1 VAQVFTVAVKDTDKT
16 FPCAEDQAVL
26 AAMLHGRTGPVKHG
40 CCGGG
45 CGVCRMR
52 VESGAWFAFKPMSA
66 AHVSEADKKQGI
78 VLLCCVQ
85 PRSDLVVVPVT
96 S

>member
-1 VAQVFTVAVKDTDKT
+1 MARVFTIAVKDTDRT

-26 AAMLHGRTGPVKHG
+26 GAMIRERSGPVNHG

-52 VESGAWFAFKPMSA
+52 VESGNWFAFKPMSA
-66 AHVSEADKKQGI
+66 AHVSEADKKKGI

-85 PRSDLVVVPVT
+85 PRSDLVVAPVT

>member
-1 VAQVFTVAVKDTDKT
+1 MARVFTITVKNTDKT
-16 FPCAEDQAVL
+16 FSCAENQAVL
-26 AAMLHGRTGPVKHG
+26 MAMIHGRSGPLKYG

-52 VESGAWFAFKPMSA
+52 VESGAWTAFKPMSA

-85 PRSDLVVVPVT
+85 PRSDLVVAPVT

>member
-1 VAQVFTVAVKDTDKT
+1 MRHTISVWNSGVSFS
-16 FPCAEDQAVL
+16 CAEDEAVL
-26 AAMLHGRTGPVKHG
+26 AGMLHNGKGPLRYG

-52 VESGAWFAFKPMSA
+52 ILSGDWFAFKPMSS
-66 AHVSEADKKQGI
+66 AHVSEADRKEDV

-85 PRSDLVVVPVT
+85 PRSDLVIAAV
-96 S
+96 

>member
-1 VAQVFTVAVKDTDKT
+1 MVFQITVEDSGQQ
-16 FPCAEDQAVL
+16 FHCADNEAVL
-26 AAMLHGRTGPVKHG
+26 PAMFRSRKGPLNYG

-52 VESGAWFAFKPMSA
+52 VVSGEWFAFKPMSA
-66 AHVSEADKKQGI
+66 AHVNEADKKQGV

-85 PRSDLVVVPVT
+85 PRSDLVVARV
-96 S
+96 